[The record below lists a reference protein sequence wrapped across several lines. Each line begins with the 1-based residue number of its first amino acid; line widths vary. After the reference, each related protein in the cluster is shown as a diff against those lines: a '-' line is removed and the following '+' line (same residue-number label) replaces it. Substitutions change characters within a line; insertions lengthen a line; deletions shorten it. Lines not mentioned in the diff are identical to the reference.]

1 MYDIKSNYRDDDEL
15 RKKFFEFT
23 KNVFPGL
30 DFSEWYKNGFW
41 TDAYIPFSIIE
52 SGKIISNVSI
62 SKMKIFLNGEITSA
76 IQFGTV
82 GTLHEFRKRGL
93 SRYLMKYVISLYDD
107 DIDLFYLFA
116 NNTVTEFYPKFG
128 FKKVEE
134 VIFQRSSNIPLPNYK
149 AVKLNLANSS
159 DKKLVAE
166 LINKRAPVSK
176 IFSAYDYEFITWW
189 YILNFHS
196 NDLFYLPNENI
207 IFIAGENNNE
217 LHIYDVIFDRPFNF
231 EIVLPKVL
239 KHNNYK
245 AINYYFSPDVLNY
258 QFDKTIRSADSPLF
272 IRGNFNLEQRQFKY
286 PYTAQT

>member
-1 MYDIKSNYRDDDEL
+1 MYDIKSNYRDNDEL

-30 DFSEWYKNGFW
+30 DFFEWYKNGFW
-41 TDAYIPFSIIE
+41 THAYIPFSIIE

-62 SKMKIFLNGEITSA
+62 SKMKIFLNGKSKNA

-82 GTLHEFRKRGL
+82 GTLPEFREKGL
-93 SRYLMKYVISLYDD
+93 SRYLMEYVLDLFKD
-107 DIDLFYLFA
+107 DIDLFYLYA
-116 NNTVTEFYPKFG
+116 NDTVTEFYPKFG

-134 VIFQRSSNIPLPNYK
+134 VIFQRTNDIPLTNYK
-149 AVKLNLANSS
+149 AVKLDLANSS

-176 IFSAYDYEFITWW
+176 LFSAYDYEFITWW
-189 YILNFHS
+189 YIFNFHS
-196 NDLFYLPNENI
+196 NDLYYLPNENI
-207 IFIAGENNNE
+207 ILIAGENNND
-217 LHIYDVIFDRPFNF
+217 LHIYDIIFEHPFNI
-231 EIVLPKVL
+231 EIALPKIL
-239 KHNNYK
+239 KHNEFIS
-245 AINYYFSPDVLNY
+245 INYYFSPDVLNY
-258 QFDKTIRSADSPLF
+258 KFDKTIRSADSPLF